1 MSRVADSTIQ
11 GFLYQFNITLQEIL
25 KASEDDE
32 ITVEGI
38 IEDIDIGRENNTVAI
53 QCKYH
58 EGQEKFSLSKI
69 YKPILQMMK
78 TFAENPNANIEYI
91 LYMYFPNLVDSE
103 MKITLNDL
111 TEIIETKNKEY
122 LIDYIAYLKKC
133 NSKEILD
140 IISKKRKSDNDK
152 QKIKKYFYE
161 NDMDLKFDLQQFLTR
176 FKIVVGEKYEKIKE
190 INKKLLQE
198 QGFSKE
204 DVDDLFFPNK
214 SDRSHVVL

>member
-1 MSRVADSTIQ
+1 MKSRNANETIL
-11 GFLYQFNITLQEIL
+11 GYFYQFDKTIIEIL
-25 KASEDDE
+25 KQTDDNNI

-38 IEDIDIGRENNTVAI
+38 EDIDVEKANEVETI

-91 LYMYFPNLVDSE
+91 LYMYFPNIVDSE

-152 QKIKKYFYE
+152 QKIKK
-161 NDMDLKFDLQQFLTR
+161 
-176 FKIVVGEKYEKIKE
+176 
-190 INKKLLQE
+190 LLIYIR
-198 QGFSKE
+198 
-204 DVDDLFFPNK
+204 L
-214 SDRSHVVL
+214 